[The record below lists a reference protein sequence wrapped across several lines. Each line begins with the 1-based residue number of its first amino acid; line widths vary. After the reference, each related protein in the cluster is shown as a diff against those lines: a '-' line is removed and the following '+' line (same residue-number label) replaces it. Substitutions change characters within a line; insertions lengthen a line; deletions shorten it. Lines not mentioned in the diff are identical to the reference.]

1 MSGRRRALIMNGAI
15 ALIVITSFS
24 SGVETYSKKHLYQGS
39 DKPLARQRYCAAHW
53 LTHLLELEQPAVHP
67 S

>member
-1 MSGRRRALIMNGAI
+1 MMNGAI

-24 SGVETYSKKHLYQGS
+24 SGVETYGKKHRYQGS
-39 DKPLARQRYCAAHW
+39 DKPLARQRYCAAHEW